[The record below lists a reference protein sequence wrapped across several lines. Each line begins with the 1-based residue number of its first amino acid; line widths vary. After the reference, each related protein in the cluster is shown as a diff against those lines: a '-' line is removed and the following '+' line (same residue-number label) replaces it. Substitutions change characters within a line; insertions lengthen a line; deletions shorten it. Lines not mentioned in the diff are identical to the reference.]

1 MLYKNIYID
10 GVLSDITV
18 EDGVIVR
25 ISEAADN
32 PDSLSDS
39 KDFKGQAWALPGL
52 VNMHTHSAMT
62 LFRSI
67 GSGLPLQRWLSEA
80 IFPREARLTPDDIY
94 RGALEACEEMKAT
107 GTTTFNDMYFNI
119 ESTIRAAIETG
130 MQAEVSMSLTDR
142 NFEDG
147 SESSTAKKFFD
158 NCDKLAA
165 SLPKSIKIGVA
176 PHSIYAVSGEHLK
189 YAADFAAEHDMLFHI
204 HISETQAE
212 NANCINE
219 HGMTPVEY
227 LDSLGVLDKTGSR
240 FIGAHALWLSLS
252 DMQLLGEHGAT
263 VVHCPNSNLK
273 LGSGSMF
280 PYSELCQA
288 GVNVTLGTD
297 GCASSDNLD
306 MIEAMKVMSLLQ
318 KGWRHDPSV
327 LPADE
332 VLKVATSNGYKAL
345 GFDDAVIAEGHKANF
360 TLVDLTKR
368 AFRNMDLDSL
378 DKAERQKLFLDRL
391 IYAANGEC
399 VECLNA

>member
-18 EDGVIVR
+18 EGGVI
-25 ISEAADN
+25 ISIEKA
-32 PDSLSDS
+32 SDDRGS
-39 KDFKGQAWALPGL
+39 QPCTKDYKGQAWVLPGL

-67 GSGLPLQRWLSEA
+67 GSGLPLQRWLNEA
-80 IFPREARLTPDDIY
+80 IFPCEAKLTSDDIY
-94 RGALEACEEMKAT
+94 RGALDACEEMKAT

-119 ESTIRAAIETG
+119 DSTIRAAIETG
-130 MQAEVSMSLTDR
+130 MQAVVSISLTDSD
-142 NFEDG
+142 FEG
-147 SESSTAKKFFD
+147 ESNTSNARRFFD
-158 NCDKLAA
+158 SYDKLAA
-165 SLPKSIKIGVA
+165 SLPKNIKIGVA
-176 PHSIYAVSGEHLK
+176 PHSVYAVSGKHLK
-189 YAADFAAEHDMLFHI
+189 YIADFAAEHGMPYHI
-204 HISETQAE
+204 HLSETQTE
-212 NANCINE
+212 NLNCINE
-219 HGMTPVEY
+219 HGMSPVEY
-227 LDSLGVLDKTGSR
+227 LDSLGVLDKTGCR

-327 LPADE
+327 LPTDE
-332 VLKVATSNGYKAL
+332 VLKVATTNGYKAL
-345 GFDDAVIAEGHKANF
+345 GFDDAVIAEGRKANF

-368 AFRNMDLDSL
+368 AFKNMDLDSL
-378 DKAERQKLFLDRL
+378 DKAERQKLFLNRL
-391 IYAANGEC
+391 IYAANGES
-399 VECLNA
+399 VIVP